1 VSQNGSDSIRVV
13 AEALSLGELARDL
26 AREARVALDLEYNG
40 MHAYRARVCTVQLA
54 TTSGAS
60 SFGGNATGESDRA
73 AVVDA
78 LAVDIAPL
86 SLLLGDGGP
95 IKIVHD
101 VGFDA
106 RMLAEAGIAIGNVHD
121 TAIAARM
128 LGRQATGLATLLA
141 SDCGITISKE
151 MQQHDW
157 GKRPLDA
164 RALSYLGT
172 DVAHLSKLH
181 DGLWTAVIAAG
192 IEPEVLEETRHRI
205 ASAIESARA
214 GDPRPPYVRLKGV
227 ERVHGAELAI
237 TRGLAA
243 AREREAERVDVP
255 PYKIISAEAIFAIA
269 RARPAT
275 SALLRR
281 MRGVP
286 SAMRESFAEELLRAV
301 KTGLEV
307 GSIPDEER
315 VWFDRP
321 RVPAEEA
328 KARRV
333 RESRLSAWRKKEAAA
348 RSVDEQVVLP
358 GHCMKEIAQRGAAS
372 PKDLES
378 VAGLGAFRIARD
390 GGAIVDA
397 LHTEPPIED
406 ATTAASKDA
415 KEDATTD
422 TEPGGEALP

>member
-1 VSQNGSDSIRVV
+1 MRVV
-13 AEALSLGELARDL
+13 TTTAELGDLARDL
-26 AREARVALDLEYNG
+26 ATEARIALDLEFNG

-54 TTSGAS
+54 GAS
-60 SFGGNATGESDRA
+60 TAAGAAAPSSASTLP

-78 LAVDIAPL
+78 LAVDITPL
-86 SLLLGDGGP
+86 AHLLGEHGP
-95 IKIVHD
+95 VKIVHD

-106 RMLAEAGIAIGNVHD
+106 RMLAEAGIAVGNVHD

-128 LGRQATGLATLLA
+128 LGRTATGLATLLA

-164 RALSYLGT
+164 RALAYLGT
-172 DVAHLSKLH
+172 DVAHLATLH
-181 DGLWTAVIAAG
+181 DGLWSAVLAAG
-192 IEPEVLEETRHRI
+192 IEPEVLEETRYRI

-214 GDPRPPYVRLKGV
+214 GDPRPPYVRLKGI

-243 AREREAERVDVP
+243 AREREAERADVP
-255 PYKIISAEAIFAIA
+255 PYKVLSAEAIYAIA

-286 SAMRESFAEELLRAV
+286 SAAREPFALDLLRAV
-301 KTGLEV
+301 REGLEA
-307 GSIPDEER
+307 GSIPEEER
-315 VWFDRP
+315 TWFERP

-333 RESRLSAWRKKEAAA
+333 RESRLSAWRKKTAVE
-348 RSVDEQVVLP
+348 RKVDEQAVLP
-358 GHCMKEIAQRGAAS
+358 GHCLKDIAQRNIAAAAE
-372 PKDLES
+372 LTS
-378 VAGLGAFRIARD
+378 VPGLGAFRVARD
-390 GGAIVDA
+390 GDAIVLA
-397 LHTEPPIED
+397 LHTEAPAQVATDD
-406 ATTAASKDA
+406 AGAADD
-415 KEDATTD
+415 E
-422 TEPGGEALP
+422 LP